1 MGKKYIGK
9 VDVFDLYAKREK
21 KTGNKIYD
29 FFKVNGKA
37 HLFSDQNYI
46 FMHFKNFYSSNSG
59 LFNLRRAT
67 HKTKF

>member
-29 FFKVNGKA
+29 FFK
-37 HLFSDQNYI
+37 
-46 FMHFKNFYSSNSG
+46 
-59 LFNLRRAT
+59 AT
-67 HKTKF
+67 NR